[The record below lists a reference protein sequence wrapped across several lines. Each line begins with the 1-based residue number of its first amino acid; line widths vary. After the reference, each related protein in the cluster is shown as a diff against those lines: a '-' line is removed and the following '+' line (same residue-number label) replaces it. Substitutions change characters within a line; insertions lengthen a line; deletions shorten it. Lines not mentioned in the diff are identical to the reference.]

1 MPWSLLLGLVPRKV
15 WLWLIGV
22 LVALFLLQMLLY
34 ASVITGL
41 IGYQKSSSSEDVR
54 SVDMVNGTAQVSAAL
69 EEYRPL
75 FEEYAEKY
83 GVSMYVEL
91 LLAKTMQES
100 GGRLD
105 DVMQASESLG
115 LPPNTIEDPERS
127 INVGIRY
134 FSEMLEKAGG
144 DIKLTLQAYNFGG
157 GFIDYANE
165 HNNGEYSKELAIE
178 FSRMKYQEL
187 KHTGMYS
194 CIRPESAETGAC
206 YGDIGY
212 VEAVLSYLKGGV
224 IEADLQPTG
233 DWVMPIEGAL
243 TQTSDYGM
251 RSDPFDGT
259 PDMHRGVDFACTNA
273 VTPIQSVDNGQVVEV
288 VRKNSGYGNNVLV
301 KHEEGL
307 YSHYAHLYT
316 ISVQNGEMIQKGT
329 KVGKCGST
337 GNSTGPH
344 LHFEVRTKK
353 QYRSDVNP
361 APYLGL

>member
-15 WLWLIGV
+15 WLWLIGMVVV
-22 LVALFLLQMLLY
+22 LFVLQMVLF
-34 ASVITGL
+34 ASAITTL
-41 IGYQKSSSSEDVR
+41 IGFEKSDSSEDVQ
-54 SVDMVNGTAQVSAAL
+54 SIDAVNGTAQVSAEL
-69 EEYRPL
+69 ENYRPL
-75 FEEYAEKY
+75 FEEYAAEY
-83 GVSMYVEL
+83 GVSDYVEL

-127 INVGIRY
+127 IKVGIRY
-134 FSEMLEKAGG
+134 FADMLEKAGG
-144 DIKLTLQAYNFGG
+144 DVKLTLQAYNFGG
-157 GFIDYANE
+157 GFIDYADNHNE
-165 HNNGEYSKELAIE
+165 GEYSKELAIE
-178 FSRMKYQEL
+178 FSQMKYQEL

-212 VEAVLSYLKGGV
+212 VEAVLGYLKGGV
-224 IEADLQPTG
+224 VESVIEPTG
-233 DWVMPIEGAL
+233 EWVTPISEAL

-259 PDMHRGVDFACTNA
+259 STMHRGIDFACTNA
-273 VTPIQSVDNGQVVEV
+273 VTPIQSVDHGQVVEV
-288 VRKNSGYGNNVLV
+288 ERKQSGYGNNVLV

-307 YSHYAHLYT
+307 YSHYAHLYA
-316 ISVQNGEMIQKGT
+316 ISVQNGDVLQKGSEI
-329 KVGKCGST
+329 GKCGST

-344 LHFEVRTKK
+344 LHFEVMTKN
-353 QYRSDVNP
+353 QYGSDVDP